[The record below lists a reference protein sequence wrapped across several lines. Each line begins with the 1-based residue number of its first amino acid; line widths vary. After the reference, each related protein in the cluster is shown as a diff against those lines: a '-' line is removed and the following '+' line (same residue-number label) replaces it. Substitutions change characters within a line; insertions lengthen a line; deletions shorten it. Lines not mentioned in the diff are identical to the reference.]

1 MKEGKR
7 TLYRAESPDNLR
19 ALYEAEQA
27 TFETIIAEMEKDYV
41 IDGEKPVLRYFDG
54 REEIKKIFTDVGQ
67 TVPKN
72 GTWYRYSSRK
82 ASRSPDADMV
92 RRYKELRDEKK
103 LQRMIITNDELART
117 KRW

>member
-1 MKEGKR
+1 MATAKLKTKLEHEKVKEI
-7 TLYRAESPDNLR
+7 LE
-19 ALYEAEQA
+19 E
-27 TFETIIAEMEKDYV
+27 ET
-41 IDGEKPVLRYFDG
+41 
-54 REEIKKIFTDVGQ
+54 EEIKKIFTDVGQ